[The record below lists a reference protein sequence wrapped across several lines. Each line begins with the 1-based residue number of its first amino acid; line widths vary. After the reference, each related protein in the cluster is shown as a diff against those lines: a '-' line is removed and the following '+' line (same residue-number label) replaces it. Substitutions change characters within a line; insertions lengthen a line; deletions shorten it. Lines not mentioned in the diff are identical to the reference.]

1 MAAVTATSM
10 LGSGA
15 RTVSKLTAGAS
26 DTITYQSGDVL
37 LINNVS
43 GGALTPTIDGA
54 GGTTWPAPG
63 LGNVPVSSGLTLAS
77 IADDA
82 MVAIPLD
89 TIKAYL
95 QGVIAITG
103 ATGAEISILRF

>member
-26 DTITYQSGDVL
+26 DTITYQAGDIL
-37 LINNVS
+37 LINNDS

-63 LGNVPVSSGLTLAS
+63 LGNVSVAAGLTLSS
-77 IADDA
+77 IADGA

-95 QGVIAITG
+95 QGVITITG
-103 ATGAEISILRF
+103 ADGAEISILRF